1 MANNKEMLT
10 TVSKTGI
17 RSETDRC
24 MTNDYAS
31 RRKGCA
37 PTRTS
42 VKGTTVPNPIK
53 KKPTHLIGF
62 QNQGE

>member
-1 MANNKEMLT
+1 M
-10 TVSKTGI
+10 SDTGI

-24 MTNDYAS
+24 MTNGDA
-31 RRKGCA
+31 RRGERCA

-42 VKGTTVPNPIK
+42 VKGTVVPNPIK

-62 QNQGE
+62 

>member
-1 MANNKEMLT
+1 M
-10 TVSKTGI
+10 SDTGI

-24 MTNDYAS
+24 MTNGDAS

-42 VKGTTVPNPIK
+42 VKGTVVPNPIK
-53 KKPTHLIGF
+53 KIW
-62 QNQGE
+62 